1 MNKRRKEQESS
12 LLPFGG
18 DGRVPSGLR
27 VKETKHPSR
36 GGNPYG
42 PDMRMLVLTLHEKE
56 GIDHLKNDI
65 GLAALRRDKK
75 FPCFATCKSWI
86 EQNRQLGHVRPK
98 KATGNKQTRR
108 EVNGVDLY
116 NLALYRKYNPKA
128 YIDEVRAYVH
138 NRNPANKP
146 YSKSQIHRA
155 ETRLGLT
162 RKTGS
167 TTSTK
172 AYLPINLQKRRQ
184 YWNEPYPLGIRGVCT
199 NDVIDLDEARFTLVS
214 MNRKRGK
221 TVTFHRCDSQGMYRK
236 GEPGTNLLCAVG
248 GDGTTPISYHE
259 QYSAGG
265 TDLWRFYSYMLGLLG
280 YLDAHHPG
288 RSFVL
293 TMDNLNIHKHLAI
306 RFLIYN
312 RGHRL
317 VFRAPYWSCDG
328 PIEYVFNTVQVELQ
342 SPVFRDKVD
351 SVNKLED
358 AIDVILERMGMLT
371 FRNYFLDVGF
381 EDN

>member
-1 MNKRRKEQESS
+1 MHAGCCAAFADARSLLVRRPTYRPRRVAVVSSSTLERRAFLGPDVVVASSSCPLISVLVLVLTSRLLPGQGARNDEQETERA
-12 LLPFGG
+12 GV
-18 DGRVPSGLR
+18 VPSGLR

-172 AYLPINLQKRRQ
+172 AYLAINLQKRRQ

-265 TDLWRFYSYMLGLLG
+265 TIPTCWV
-280 YLDAHHPG
+280 YLA
-288 RSFVL
+288 
-293 TMDNLNIHKHLAI
+293 T
-306 RFLIYN
+306 
-312 RGHRL
+312 
-317 VFRAPYWSCDG
+317 
-328 PIEYVFNTVQVELQ
+328 
-342 SPVFRDKVD
+342 
-351 SVNKLED
+351 
-358 AIDVILERMGMLT
+358 
-371 FRNYFLDVGF
+371 
-381 EDN
+381 

>member
-1 MNKRRKEQESS
+1 MS

-18 DGRVPSGLR
+18 GGRAPSGLR
-27 VKETKHPSR
+27 VDEVKHPSR

-42 PDMRMLVLTLHEKE
+42 QDMREFVVALYEKE
-56 GIDHLKNDI
+56 GLDHIKNDLN
-65 GLAALRRDKK
+65 LAVLRRDKR

-86 EQNRQLGHVRPK
+86 MQYQQHGHVRPK

-116 NLALYRKYNPKA
+116 NLALFRKCYPKA

-138 NRNPANKP
+138 NRNPTNKP
-146 YSKSQIHRA
+146 YSKSQIYRA
-155 ETRLGLT
+155 EERLGLT
-162 RKTGS
+162 RKAGS

-199 NDVIDLDEARFTLVS
+199 SDVIDLDEARFTLTS
-214 MNRKRGK
+214 QNRKRGK
-221 TVTFHRCDSQGMYRK
+221 TATFHRCDSQGMYRK

-248 GDGTTPISYHE
+248 GDGATPISYHE

-265 TDLWRFYSYMLGLLG
+265 TDLWRFYSYMLALLDH
-280 YLDAHHPG
+280 LHTRHPG
-288 RSFVL
+288 RPFVF
-293 TMDNLNIHKHLAI
+293 TMDNLNIHKHPAI
-306 RFLIYN
+306 RFLIYS

-328 PIEYVFNTVQVELQ
+328 PIEYVFNTVQLQLQ
-342 SPVFRDKVD
+342 SPEFHNRID
-351 SVNKLED
+351 SVDALED
-358 AIDVILERMGMLT
+358 AIDVILGRMATLS